1 MPLISYEGQPF
12 LDARNPDKKEFD
24 PAVFYSKHQSESIA
38 KFSEEFSSMRARYAN
53 DLRKE
58 PGKVALVTDRK
69 MAKHR
74 NMDEPS
80 HPERPER
87 ILV

>member
-1 MPLISYEGQPF
+1 
-12 LDARNPDKKEFD
+12 
-24 PAVFYSKHQSESIA
+24 
-38 KFSEEFSSMRARYAN
+38 MRARYAN

-87 ILV
+87 ILVQLVWTVLSERHK